1 MLLLDVL
8 GEGLNPWHVPRRRQF
23 ERNGVRG
30 CRWVHPP
37 CAARR
42 PHSLVTASHPQSCTP
57 RATTTGSPCRG
68 SQANRGGGTRNG
80 SYVPALGAA
89 LRLTSRL
96 TVRRL
101 CGSCSISFSI
111 QDKSRTFVG
120 RSLFGKCLS
129 MKTVPHLT
137 QCQYRASDRPCQS
150 TALRLHKWDGHNAR

>member
-8 GEGLNPWHVPRRRQF
+8 GERLDPWHVPRRRQF
-23 ERNGVRG
+23 ERNGVHG

-42 PHSLVTASHPQSCTP
+42 PHSLVTASHPQSCAP
-57 RATTTGSPCRG
+57 RATTTRSPCRG
-68 SQANRGGGTRNG
+68 SQANRGGILSKPTRP
-80 SYVPALGAA
+80 S
-89 LRLTSRL
+89 
-96 TVRRL
+96 RRL
-101 CGSCSISFSI
+101 CGFCLISFSA

-129 MKTVPHLT
+129 MKTIPHLT
-137 QCQYRASDRPCQS
+137 QYQYSASDRPCQS